1 MPWKD
6 MGSISL
12 IFPNMIWDACC
23 VHIVWDP
30 EMDLYSNLNREQL
43 EPVLEGQS
51 KFNVQADY
59 SCHLQI
65 DSNG

>member
-23 VHIVWDP
+23 VHIVWDLKI
-30 EMDLYSNLNREQL
+30 DLYSNLNREQL

-51 KFNVQADY
+51 KFNVQAGY